1 MKHEE
6 MVRETVVYHIRE
18 ANRALQALYQAT
30 TERTDKAGEHFDPT
44 RMNEEVLG
52 SKLEEIYHHLTIA
65 WNARHYTLA
74 EATAQ
79 ERRFAK
85 WPRAARFLRF
95 WPDRWIRAIRKAHQK
110 GVQTRRNSKH

>member
-30 TERTDKAGEHFDPT
+30 TEQTDEAGEHFDPT

-85 WPRAARFLRF
+85 WPQSIWDSFRYWPRAVLR
-95 WPDRWIRAIRKAHQK
+95 RREQRE
-110 GVQTRRNSKH
+110 RRNRR

>member
-30 TERTDKAGEHFDPT
+30 TEQTDEAGVHFDPA

-85 WPRAARFLRF
+85 WPQLIWYSFRYWPRAVLR
-95 WPDRWIRAIRKAHQK
+95 RREQRE
-110 GVQTRRNSKH
+110 RRNRR

>member
-30 TERTDKAGEHFDPT
+30 TERTDEAGEHFDPT

-85 WPRAARFLRF
+85 WPRLIWCSFRYWPRAVLR
-95 WPDRWIRAIRKAHQK
+95 RREQRE
-110 GVQTRRNSKH
+110 RRNRR